1 MRYISFPFLPNVQG
15 SLQKRQQ
22 KDCKSQESVS
32 NYKETLTSGHN
43 REGSCTYEITV
54 LVTVYTRSV
63 QLKSDQIL
71 TVAEELLANDRC
83 WERESSFSLRVWP
96 LIGKPHSGEY

>member
-1 MRYISFPFLPNVQG
+1 MQE

-43 REGSCTYEITV
+43 GEGSCTYEVTV
-54 LVTVYTRSV
+54 LVTVCTRPA
-63 QLKSDQIL
+63 QLKSDQIP
-71 TVAEELLANDRC
+71 TVAEELLANDGC
-83 WERESSFSLRVWP
+83 WERRSSFSLRVWP